1 MFGRRKRSS
10 SHHHQ
15 PLSTSASQS
24 AQSAASQAFLR
35 SQPSSGS
42 LSSAA
47 AATALRSLTPTPT
60 PVENVQTKRMVQ
72 RRSSTQSP
80 PQTSQATARRSASV
94 SGPLRR
100 SSSQSSMST
109 RSFREPSPHGPVIS
123 SRSANHPEPLDV
135 PPLPSLPQQYSSR
148 QPANRRCASMEPAT
162 RSTPG
167 SPGSPRTKKTRGVSA
182 DGDRDMR
189 AAAAAAHSYNHKRFS
204 SLGSVPELERSA
216 SRNSVNFSYPM
227 GARPNSPTGPPQ
239 NRSMTLKEAVHELPS
254 TEVSSIQQSVTRASE
269 KPVKTKPRTHAPE
282 GSHLA
287 HRSAGGPPV
296 GTAVAAA
303 QAVIAPKGSSHA
315 DTGDRRQGRV
325 EDDSVVPGLTG
336 DYGEDELPASISSP
350 ETSHPSS
357 RAAHAQWP
365 TTVPEENGP
374 AEIADT
380 DVHNTQ
386 GRGSRLTSASP
397 TIDHVEA
404 VTPNQ
409 ASPSSEQG
417 ARQHQHL
424 RESSSPGRSTRFA
437 KWLSVSAAGEQVH
450 EPPPRSISPG
460 KSAMKHPRGNSL
472 SPDRKTGI
480 LANEISDGTSVASD
494 EGPRI
499 GAKKRSVKVSFDDE
513 AEIVGVAAS
522 PPTSPEELTPDSPT
536 GKSKSRMSWFGI
548 GKKKP
553 SSPLEYGSRNDFDQ
567 VMKPRPALPSFG
579 SVRGKREAGL
589 QASSIP
595 EFSDNE
601 SSDSSEGVEG
611 PGVSFSNDHVLG
623 GVLHN
628 HQHQAAHQLHGT
640 NILEQMSVGEASTAS
655 QATISPDV
663 KPAGVAIAGIAEQ
676 QPYAGLESETPV
688 PSIAVQPATPQVEV
702 EEPRPSMDRS
712 SMEGYRIPGGFPPSS
727 SDNSLKS
734 AAASTTPAV
743 ASAVPKLDDV
753 EDTEGESGDSVYSDA
768 AEDFDGDGFGSINA
782 IVDSR
787 PIPRSSVPL
796 DSRDTTPKPI
806 NRTTPVD
813 SGSDD
818 IPDEAAED
826 ARAATPTQDSVSRQ
840 IWVMPSQSESPPLP
854 SESQAR
860 APTVQNGT
868 VQSESKK
875 QKRPMSVDTGVQNPR
890 WSSNASS
897 PGSAKSKSRPISLG
911 PAFQPGFPPS
921 LGRTM
926 SNGSDSSSSFVRAS
940 PPSRRDGSHAIQTTL
955 RSGGGRAQRRS
966 PSEQP
971 DSPREYRPTSSGSAT
986 ATMRKTLRNP
996 SSGGE
1001 QRFSFFSTNNK
1012 SPRAT
1017 VTKKSPKSKASRFVE
1032 SDDEDSDA
1040 RPQFFRSR
1048 FANSSDE
1055 DEPNNTLR
1063 PVRGIPRRKDE
1074 RDGDSTELEDSSEED
1089 RRQARRLTM
1098 AAPPSGPTPP
1108 GSRGQN
1114 APGSMSGL
1122 AAVARQRGMTQRELE
1137 EFLMQPPGGRKP
1149 GLLKRLGFKKSK
1161 NPDHRIRKAD
1171 VESPSR
1177 RDTPLERSRLEREQ
1191 LRNDSVVNGSR
1202 GHTITTVSSNHDQ
1215 PASSPKLL
1223 KRGSKRA
1230 GIPWPLHSNADE
1242 QPSNST
1248 PSSPQQPSQP
1258 APSTQNGGHNG
1269 TAMVN
1274 DAPDSSTKEP
1284 ALPRMSSPG
1293 ADTNDGSSIAATEED
1308 HGPSARDVV
1317 ISGSGRKKR
1326 FPLLRKALRLKA

>member
-1 MFGRRKRSS
+1 MTMLVHETNLSPDLASLHVRIAVSAERRQPSLSKIPTVSHADPNARRKCPDKANGAAAVLDAVAAANWPGQCTSFS
-10 SHHHQ
+10 KHEWTSTPIKQ
-15 PLSTSASQS
+15 PELHEHAEFPRVLAPWPSD
-24 AQSAASQAFLR
+24 QAFESPR
-35 SQPSSGS
+35 ARGRASI
-42 LSSAA
+42 
-47 AATALRSLTPTPT
+47 TVT
-60 PVENVQTKRMVQ
+60 TKTVFI
-72 RRSSTQSP
+72 
-80 PQTSQATARRSASV
+80 ATAR
-94 SGPLRR
+94 
-100 SSSQSSMST
+100 QSSLCEHGASDT
-109 RSFREPSPHGPVIS
+109 IDPGISGFAPHEED
-123 SRSANHPEPLDV
+123 A
-135 PPLPSLPQQYSSR
+135 
-148 QPANRRCASMEPAT
+148 
-162 RSTPG
+162 
-167 SPGSPRTKKTRGVSA
+167 
-182 DGDRDMR
+182 RDD
-189 AAAAAAHSYNHKRFS
+189 
-204 SLGSVPELERSA
+204 SLGSVPELERSS

-239 NRSMTLKEAVHELPS
+239 NRSMTLKEAIHELPS
-254 TEVSSIQQSVTRASE
+254 TEVSGIQQSVTRASE
-269 KPVKTKPRTHAPE
+269 QPVKTKPRTHAPE

-287 HRSAGGPPV
+287 HKSAGGPPV

-303 QAVIAPKGSSHA
+303 QAVIAPKSSSNA
-315 DTGDRRQGRV
+315 DTGHTRQERV
-325 EDDSVVPGLTG
+325 EDNPVTSSSKG
-336 DYGEDELPASISSP
+336 DYSEDELPVSISSP
-350 ETSHPSS
+350 EADHPSS
-357 RAAHAQWP
+357 RALHAQWP
-365 TTVPEENGP
+365 TAVPEDNRP

-386 GRGSRLTSASP
+386 GRGNRLMSASP

-404 VTPNQ
+404 VIPNQ
-409 ASPSSEQG
+409 ASPLSEQE
-417 ARQHQHL
+417 ASQQQHL
-424 RESSSPGRSTRFA
+424 RESSSPGRSARFS
-437 KWLSVSAAGEQVH
+437 KWLSVNAAGEQVH

-460 KSAMKHPRGNSL
+460 KSALKHRGNSL
-472 SPDRKTGI
+472 SPDRKAGI
-480 LANEISDGTSVASD
+480 LANDISDGTSVASD
-494 EGPRI
+494 EGSRV

-513 AEIVGVAAS
+513 AEIVGIAAS

-553 SSPLEYGSRNDFDQ
+553 SSPLEHDSRNDFDE

-579 SVRGKREAGL
+579 SVRGNRDAGL
-589 QASSIP
+589 QESSIP

-601 SSDSSEGVEG
+601 SSDSSEGMEG
-611 PGVSFSNDHVLG
+611 PGVSFSNDHALA
-623 GVLHN
+623 GVLHRP
-628 HQHQAAHQLHGT
+628 QHKEAHQLHGT
-640 NILEQMSVGEASTAS
+640 NILQQMSVDEAPPAP
-655 QATISPDV
+655 QATVNPDE
-663 KPAGVAIAGIAEQ
+663 KPAGVAIAGITEQ
-676 QPYAGLESETPV
+676 QPFSGVESETSV
-688 PSIAVQPATPQVEV
+688 PSIAVQPATPQV

-712 SMEGYRIPGGFPPSS
+712 SMEGYIIPGGFPPSG
-727 SDNSLKS
+727 SDKSLKN
-734 AAASTTPAV
+734 AAVSTTPAV
-743 ASAVPKLDDV
+743 VSAVPKLDDV
-753 EDTEGESGDSVYSDA
+753 EDTEGESGDSIYSDA

-787 PIPRSSVPL
+787 PIPRSPAPL

-806 NRTTPVD
+806 SRTTPVD
-813 SGSDD
+813 GESGD
-818 IPDEAAED
+818 IPEEAAED
-826 ARAATPTQDSVSRQ
+826 ARAATPTQAS
-840 IWVMPSQSESPPLP
+840 
-854 SESQAR
+854 SQAR
-860 APTVQNGT
+860 TPAVQNGS
-868 VQSESKK
+868 VQSESKR
-875 QKRPMSVDTGVQNPR
+875 QKRPLSADTSVQNPR
-890 WSSNASS
+890 WSSNAGSS
-897 PGSAKSKSRPISLG
+897 GSTKSKPRPISLG

-921 LGRTM
+921 LRRAR

-940 PPSRRDGSHAIQTTL
+940 PPSRRDASHTMRTTL

-966 PSEQP
+966 PSGQP
-971 DSPREYRPTSSGSAT
+971 DSPTEYRPTSSGSAT
-986 ATMRKTLRNP
+986 ATMRKTLRSP

-1032 SDDEDSDA
+1032 SDDEDSDT

-1055 DEPNNTLR
+1055 DESNNTLR

-1089 RRQARRLTM
+1089 RRQAQRLSK
-1098 AAPPSGPTPP
+1098 AAPRSKPTPP

-1149 GLLKRLGFKKSK
+1149 GLLIRLGLKKSK

-1191 LRNDSVVNGSR
+1191 LRQETAVNGSR
-1202 GHTITTVSSNHDQ
+1202 GHTVTTVSSNHDQ
-1215 PASSPKLL
+1215 PTSSPKLL

-1230 GIPWPLHSNADE
+1230 GVSWPLLSNTEE

-1248 PSSPQQPSQP
+1248 PSSPQQPSRP

-1269 TAMVN
+1269 TVMVN
-1274 DAPDSSTKEP
+1274 NAPDSSAKEP
-1284 ALPRMSSPG
+1284 TSPRVSSPV
-1293 ADTNDGSSIAATEED
+1293 ANTNDGSSVAATEED